1 MLFSTLGSFYT
12 GGSAL
17 LHKKGLK
24 NFSLSGEEG
33 NSLHLGRKVSFN
45 RFILPEEKSKEY
57 DASS

>member
-45 RFILPEEKSKEY
+45 RFILP
-57 DASS
+57 